1 MIRYLTNKID
11 YNGLEVTH
19 ICKPKLKNSY
29 ISVTKEGVILKTPK
43 VSDCYINNLLKQK
56 QKWIEKKL
64 FEIQSRIY
72 VDKNILDEKKAKE
85 FLASRVEYFSKKMN
99 LSFSELKFRKMKR
112 RWGSCDSKKRIT
124 LNTYLY
130 NTTKE
135 QIDYVVVHELAH
147 LVHMNHSK
155 EFHLLVND
163 YIPFAKSIQ
172 KQFYIL

>member
-1 MIRYLTNKID
+1 M
-11 YNGLEVTH
+11 
-19 ICKPKLKNSY
+19 
-29 ISVTKEGVILKTPK
+29 SVTKDGVTLKTPK
-43 VSDCYINNLLKQK
+43 VSDYYINNLLKQK